1 MKELRYT
8 LLADG
13 GSDKVLMPIID
24 WLFKSRLKEVA
35 YSGNFYAPPH
45 HGGVSKRVKQTL
57 KLYPCDLLFVHRDA
71 EKEAF
76 ELRVQEIHNELANFE
91 NPYVAIVPVHMTEA
105 WLLSN
110 ESAIREAANNPNGKE
125 DLGMPPSNKWD
136 KIPDPKGVLFAS
148 LKAATG
154 LRGRRLDKFHL
165 DAARHRVA
173 QLTSDFSGLAGLP
186 AFRQLCSDIDAYI
199 ETSPI
204 FRSS

>member
-13 GSDKVLMPIID
+13 GSDKVLMSIID
-24 WLFKSRLKEVA
+24 WLLKSRLNNVS
-35 YSGNFYAPPH
+35 YSGYFYAPPH
-45 HGGVSKRVKQTL
+45 KGGLSKRVNNTL
-57 KLYPCDLLFVHRDA
+57 KDFPCDVLFVHRDA
-71 EKEAF
+71 EKMEYDFRA
-76 ELRVQEIHNELANFE
+76 QEIHNELAIFE

-125 DLGMPPSNKWD
+125 DLGVPPSNKWD

-165 DAARHRVA
+165 DAARYRVA